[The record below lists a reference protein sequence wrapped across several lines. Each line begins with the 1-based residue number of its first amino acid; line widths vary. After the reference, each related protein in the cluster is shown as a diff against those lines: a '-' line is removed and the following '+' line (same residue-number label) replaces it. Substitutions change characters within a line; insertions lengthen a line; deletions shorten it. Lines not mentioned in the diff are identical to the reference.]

1 MSTLIPNENCFIA
14 FSTTL
19 PVDDELVPKAS
30 EVAGATVLTEFVISL
45 TANSQG
51 NTVPIPN
58 LASLFEGSIPGTS
71 TATFSAE
78 LYRDSVKDDDLAWT
92 TLAKDTAGV
101 FYISRFGGTGADLL
115 PVSGDEVEVW
125 PVRVT
130 SRTASA
136 MSSNT
141 AQTFTLTCS
150 VPRAAQRGR
159 RRHDLTPRPL
169 RGLEFERQGL

>member
-14 FSTTL
+14 FSEVL
-19 PVDDELVPKAS
+19 PVDDDLVPTPA

-45 TANSQG
+45 TANSTG

-78 LYRDSVKDDDLAWT
+78 MYRDSVKADDKAWA
-92 TLAKDTAGV
+92 TLEKDTSGV

-115 PVSGDEVEVW
+115 PIAGDEVEVW

-141 AQTFTLTCS
+141 AQTFTLTCA
-150 VPRAAQRGR
+150 VPR
-159 RRHDLTPRPL
+159 TPNE
-169 RGLEFERQGL
+169 GATIST